1 LRFESGFRSA
11 VSADRVYDAMLD
23 VPSVA
28 GCLPGASVE
37 GCEPDGRH
45 RAAITVTSGPVRLGY
60 DGTVEIVERDDAARS
75 ATMRAEGREQR
86 GLGSAAATI
95 ALRVDPASAG
105 CGVTIAIEL
114 AVTGRV
120 AQLGQGNLQP
130 VATSMVERFGVCL
143 ERRLMEPGGGAT
155 TGPAPDEA
163 HVSQLFRAMWTKI
176 RHPHHH
182 PGEAGS
188 RPRGRR

>member
-1 LRFESGFRSA
+1 MRFESGFPSA
-11 VSADRVYDAMLD
+11 ASADRVYSAMLD

-28 GCLPGASVE
+28 GCLPGASVA
-37 GCEPDGRH
+37 GCDPDGRH
-45 RAAITVTSGPVRLGY
+45 RAAIAVRAGPVRLGY
-60 DGTVEIVERDDAARS
+60 DGTVEIIERDDAARS

-95 ALRVDPASAG
+95 ALRVDPAGAG

-120 AQLGQGNLQP
+120 AQLGQGILQP

-143 ERRLMEPGGGAT
+143 ERRLTEPEGGAIV
-155 TGPAPDEA
+155 PEPDEA
-163 HVSQLFRAMWTKI
+163 HVSQLFKAMWTKI

-182 PGEAGS
+182 HGEA
-188 RPRGRR
+188 

>member
-1 LRFESGFRSA
+1 MRFESGFPSA
-11 VSADRVYDAMLD
+11 APADRVYNAMLD
-23 VPSVA
+23 VPSA
-28 GCLPGASVE
+28 AACLPGASVD
-37 GCEPDGRH
+37 GCDPDGRH
-45 RAAITVTSGPVRLGY
+45 RAAIAVRAGPVRLGY
-60 DGTVEIVERDDAARS
+60 DGTVEIIERDDAARS

-95 ALRVDPASAG
+95 ALRVDPAGAG

-120 AQLGQGNLQP
+120 AQLGQGILQP

-143 ERRLMEPGGGAT
+143 ERRLTEPEGGAIV
-155 TGPAPDEA
+155 PEHDEV
-163 HVSQLFRAMWTKI
+163 HVSQLFKAMWTKI

-182 PGEAGS
+182 HGEA
-188 RPRGRR
+188 

>member
-1 LRFESGFRSA
+1 LRFESGFPSA
-11 VSADRVYDAMLD
+11 ASADRVYNAMLD

-37 GCEPDGRH
+37 GCDPDGRH
-45 RAAITVTSGPVRLGY
+45 RAAVAVRAGPVRLGY
-60 DGTVEIVERDDAARS
+60 DGTVEIIERDDTARS

-95 ALRVDPASAG
+95 ALRVDPAGAG

-120 AQLGQGNLQP
+120 AQLGQGILQP
-130 VATSMVERFGVCL
+130 VATSMVERFGACL
-143 ERRLMEPGGGAT
+143 DRRLSEPGAGEFV
-155 TGPAPDEA
+155 PEHDEV
-163 HVSQLFRAMWTKI
+163 HVSQLFKAMWTKI

-182 PGEAGS
+182 HGEA
-188 RPRGRR
+188 